1 MKLPKFSVNLG
12 WLFIPIMAI
21 SIMGFVV
28 YMVHLAN
35 MDYTPKNTIV
45 KIETVEAKIIS
56 YATSFGTGTLELKLK
71 NINTNELYI
80 LKDSDKNPIT
90 LENAMYALENN
101 KTFKL
106 KVFTS
111 LNGDTKVKLM
121 EVQKE

>member
-1 MKLPKFSVNLG
+1 MKLPKISINLG
-12 WLFIPIMAI
+12 WLFIPIMAV
-21 SIMGFVV
+21 SVMGFVV

-45 KIETVEAKIIS
+45 KIETVEAKILS

>member
-1 MKLPKFSVNLG
+1 MKLPKISINYG
-12 WLFIPIMAI
+12 WLFIPFMAI
-21 SIMGFVV
+21 SIIGFII
-28 YMVHLAN
+28 YMVHLAD

-45 KIETVEAKIIS
+45 KIETVEAKVVS

-71 NINTNELYI
+71 NIDTNELYI
-80 LKDSDKNPIT
+80 LRDSDKNPIT